1 MNIPFALPRPL
12 LTILGAPLIATA
24 LFYSSA
30 PAFAQSHA
38 GHGAHS
44 TPANAPASTS
54 ANTPA
59 NAAQSQSMLADGEVK
74 KVDKA
79 AGKVT
84 VSHGPLKNLGMPAMT
99 MVFRVKE
106 ASWLDALQA
115 GMKIRFQ
122 AETIDG
128 ALTIVRYEAAR

>member
-1 MNIPFALPRPL
+1 MKIPFALPRPL
-12 LTILGAPLIATA
+12 LTVLGAPLIATA

-30 PAFAQSHA
+30 TAFAQGHT

-44 TPANAPASTS
+44 TPANAAAS
-54 ANTPA
+54 P
-59 NAAQSQSMLADGEVK
+59 AQSQAMLADGEVK

-79 AGKVT
+79 AGKVA

>member
-1 MNIPFALPRPL
+1 MSIPFALPRPVLPFLGTPL
-12 LTILGAPLIATA
+12 LAAA

-30 PAFAQSHA
+30 PAFAQSHT
-38 GHGAHS
+38 GHGAH
-44 TPANAPASTS
+44 AAPTSAST
-54 ANTPA
+54 T
-59 NAAQSQSMLADGEVK
+59 QSQSQAMLADGEVK
-74 KVDKA
+74 RVDKA

-122 AETIDG
+122 AETVDG
-128 ALTIVRYEAAR
+128 ALTIVRYEAAH